1 MVPEGMDMNALLQQ
15 AQAMQ
20 EQLQQAQEELANST
34 FTGSSGG
41 GLIEVT
47 ITGGGELIG
56 LRISPEAV
64 DVDDLESL
72 SDLIIAAFRDAS
84 GKAADQAQ
92 TMFPDLGDMGGMDQ
106 MGL

>member
-1 MVPEGMDMNALLQQ
+1 MFPEGMDMNALLQQ

-56 LRISPEAV
+56 LRSARRR
-64 DVDDLESL
+64 STWTTWNR
-72 SDLIIAAFRDAS
+72 SA
-84 GKAADQAQ
+84 
-92 TMFPDLGDMGGMDQ
+92 T
-106 MGL
+106 